1 MLLVEVLG
9 FMICNLQFVSY
20 FPPGL
25 IGRLEAW
32 SIDPTLGESTKGAT
46 GKKSFVFFFEEVV
59 QLELHR
65 LGVCSCICVSIVMVI
80 VT

>member
-9 FMICNLQFVSY
+9 FMICNPQFVSY

-32 SIDPTLGESTKGAT
+32 SIDPTLGESTKGAA
-46 GKKSFVFFFEEVV
+46 GEKIVWGFFFEEVV
-59 QLELHR
+59 QLELHKL
-65 LGVCSCICVSIVMVI
+65 LGKL
-80 VT
+80 